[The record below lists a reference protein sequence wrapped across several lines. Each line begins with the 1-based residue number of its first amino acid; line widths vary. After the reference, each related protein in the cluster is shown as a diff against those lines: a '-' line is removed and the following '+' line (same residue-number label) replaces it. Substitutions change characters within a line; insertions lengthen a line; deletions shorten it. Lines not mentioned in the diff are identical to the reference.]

1 MWPARTQLGGKLLVE
16 ARPFRG
22 LRYCPG
28 VAPNIADLLAPPYD
42 VISPEAQRFL
52 LQRHP
57 ANIVRLELSQGRPDD
72 TSQDDRYTRAAATL
86 NRWLAEGILA
96 VDPEPFFY
104 VYDQEFF
111 RGGRLLRRRSLMAR
125 VRLEPW
131 VKGVM
136 RPHEHTMT
144 APKEDRLQLLRHC
157 RASFSPIF
165 GLYRDPDAHLEG
177 VISRVDSSAPLAQAR
192 EPGGERHTLY
202 SLGDDAS
209 VATIRHLLSDRTL
222 YVADGHHRY
231 ETALAYREERCTAD
245 WTGDEPE
252 NFAFMALTAA
262 EDAGLV
268 VLPIHRVVRL
278 GAIPEDLPAR
288 FEGPFMVEDLGP
300 VHGGRPLRDA
310 LTRLSEAGSGGPAY
324 VAVGPGPSR
333 LRLLRPRDPEALAA
347 SLPPGTPPAWR
358 SLDVAILQHA
368 VLDGLLGIGA
378 ARLDR
383 GDALE
388 YTEDGAEALEAVASG
403 RAPLAFLVN
412 ATPVEQILA
421 VADTGERMPQKS
433 TFFYPKLATGLVMYP
448 LA

>member
-1 MWPARTQLGGKLLVE
+1 LADV
-16 ARPFRG
+16 RPFRG

-28 VAPNIADLLAPPYD
+28 TAANLADLLSPPFD
-42 VISPEAQRFL
+42 VISPEGQRFL

-57 ANIVRLELSQGRPDD
+57 ANIVRLELSQERPDD
-72 TSQDDRYTRAAATL
+72 TPQDSRYTRAAATL

-96 VDPEPFFY
+96 VDPEPAFY

-111 RGGRLLRRRSLMAR
+111 RGGRLLRRRALLAR

-131 VKGVM
+131 DKGVV

-144 APKEDRLQLLRHC
+144 APKEDRLQVLRHC
-157 RASFSPIF
+157 RTSFSPVF
-165 GLYRDPDAHLEG
+165 ALYRDPDGRLRTL
-177 VISRVDSSAPLAQAR
+177 IRQVDESAPLAQAH
-192 EPGGERHTLY
+192 EPGGERHILY
-202 SLGDDAS
+202 GLAGDAS
-209 VATIRHLLSDRTL
+209 VGAIRDLLSDRTL

-231 ETALAYREERCTAD
+231 ETALAYREERRAAG
-245 WTGDEPE
+245 WTGEEPE

-262 EDAGLV
+262 EDDGLV

-278 GAIPEDLPAR
+278 DAIPEDLPAR
-288 FEGPFMVEDLGP
+288 FEGPFVVEDVGP
-300 VHGGRPLRDA
+300 VHAGGALRDA
-310 LTRLSEAGSGGPAY
+310 LSRLSEAGSAGPAY

-333 LRLLRPRDPEALAA
+333 LRLLRPRDPVALAA

-358 SLDVAILQHA
+358 SLDVAVLQHA
-368 VLDGLLGIGA
+368 VFDGLLGIGA

-403 RAPLAFLVN
+403 RARLAFLVN

-448 LA
+448 LG